1 MEAHFTAEQTR
12 DCHVCPGAGLGKDI
26 WKGVQ
31 RKGRS
36 AMACAEWRLEQGSIW
51 IREGFL
57 SVIMLGTE

>member
-1 MEAHFTAEQTR
+1 MEAHFTAEQTG
-12 DCHVCPGAGLGKDI
+12 DCHVCPGAGLGKDM

-51 IREGFL
+51 IREDFSFSDHAGN
-57 SVIMLGTE
+57 